1 MHLNEFYDF
10 DLPKDELLELIRNS
24 QDRGGKVRIRIDAKY
39 HVQNENQK
47 KRPLQVNDDEII
59 LYDELVSLSSKRF
72 QFLSCF
78 GDKDRIAEAVIAQK
92 IYHDQLANHE
102 KIKRLANLVEKD
114 LAEKIHFQYRNHY
127 WTIIFN
133 QG

>member
-24 QDRGGKVRIRIDAKY
+24 QDHGGKVRICIDAKY
-39 HVQNENQK
+39 LVQNENQK

-59 LYDELVSLSSKRF
+59 LYDELVSLSAKRYD
-72 QFLSCF
+72 FLRSF
-78 GDKDRIAEAVIAQK
+78 RDNDRVAESVIAMN
-92 IYHDQLANHE
+92 IYHDQFANHD
-102 KIKRLANLVEKD
+102 KIKRLADLVEKD
-114 LAEKIHFQYRNHY
+114 LGEKVLFEYGHGH

-133 QG
+133 QQ